1 MKKVVAVLVNIVVP
15 ALLAAAVFAAM
26 ILAYDSNDF
35 FRSLF
40 TGEESGAVLGSVAAG
55 ATETIAERAQFAG
68 RVSMYICSLILA
80 LQLCCFY
87 FGFKVTRGIDRSDAL
102 PEIKLKR
109 FKNAGNIMDLPLYA
123 GLFGTVSSFLVIT
136 YSPNSGKLI
145 AYSSTL
151 VGIIA
156 STVLRTLVLY
166 PAQNRNI
173 DLEESAAIAARASGN
188 K

>member
-1 MKKVVAVLVNIVVP
+1 MKKTVAFLFNIVVP
-15 ALLAAAVFAAM
+15 ALLAVAVFAAM
-26 ILAYDSNDF
+26 ILAYDSSDF
-35 FRSLF
+35 FRALF
-40 TGEESGAVLGSVAAG
+40 TGEGSGSVLGSVAAG

-68 RVSMYICSLILA
+68 RVSMYVCSLILA
-80 LQLCCFY
+80 LQICCFY

-109 FKNAGNIMDLPLYA
+109 FKNAGNIMDLPLYV
-123 GLFGTVSSFLVIT
+123 GLFGTVASFLVIT

-151 VGIIA
+151 AGIIA
-156 STVLRTLVLY
+156 STILRTLVLY
-166 PAQNRNI
+166 PAQNRSI
-173 DLEESAAIAARASGN
+173 DLEEKAASSLKAAGN